1 MAKKMYLID
10 DHRKTLRV
18 FEILTEIALAAAL
31 GLFVARV
38 FFFSYQTES
47 RSMEPTVS
55 PNSYVFVNKLAYS
68 FTKVERF
75 DVVTFKRSEGST
87 DSLLTRR
94 VIGLPNETVKIEKG
108 IVYIDGKVTE
118 ISEYFSEIT
127 SDGIARE
134 GIRLKENEYFVL
146 GDMPANSEDSRSS
159 TIGVVRF
166 SKIIGKAWLNA
177 KSLTELSIIR

>member
-1 MAKKMYLID
+1 MAKKMYLVD

-18 FEILTEIALAAAL
+18 FEVLTQISLVAVL
-31 GLFVARV
+31 GLFVSKI

-47 RSMEPTVS
+47 RSMEPTIS
-55 PNSYVFVNKLAYS
+55 PNSVVFVNKLSYS
-68 FTKVERF
+68 FTEIGRF
-75 DVVTFKRSEGST
+75 DVVCFSRSEQNA
-87 DSLLTRR
+87 DMLLSRR
-94 VIGLPNETVKIEKG
+94 VVGLPNETVRIEKG
-108 IVYIDGKVTE
+108 VVYINDVRLD
-118 ISEYFSEIT
+118 ISAYFSEIT

-146 GDMPANSEDSRSS
+146 GDTPANSEDSRSS

-166 SKIIGKAWLNA
+166 TQIIGKAWLNA

>member
-1 MAKKMYLID
+1 M
-10 DHRKTLRV
+10 
-18 FEILTEIALAAAL
+18 
-31 GLFVARV
+31 
-38 FFFSYQTES
+38 
-47 RSMEPTVS
+47 
-55 PNSYVFVNKLAYS
+55 
-68 FTKVERF
+68 ERF
-75 DVVTFKRSEGST
+75 DVVTFTRSEDNS

-94 VIGLPNETVKIEKG
+94 VIGLPNETVRIEKG
-108 IVYIDGKVTE
+108 VVYIDGKILE
-118 ISEYFSEIT
+118 ISDYFSDIT

-159 TIGVVRF
+159 TIGVVRV